1 MATGS
6 KSYRPKGCVILSWA
20 DCIDSFLDYIRIVIT
35 ALLIERNSVVKSGVT
50 GIKLRIDPDQGQLG
64 RVLIHPSAHFSRNP
78 LF

>member
-1 MATGS
+1 M
-6 KSYRPKGCVILSWA
+6 
-20 DCIDSFLDYIRIVIT
+20 T

-64 RVLIHPSAHFSRNP
+64 RVLIHPSAHFSLNP